1 MLVTLAKIVYTKS
14 KGGKMATE
22 IVNYINIAL
31 AVLGFIGMIASFIF
45 AYVKAKKN
53 GKSISMLSLIEKI
66 PLFVTTAE
74 TIFGKGNGRAKLE
87 YVLTQLKMLAM
98 ENGLT
103 IDDAKLRADVNSV
116 VLATN
121 YVNVAG
127 SKTNSTEQE
136 QSNKQFENAT
146 TISQDDKSIIV
157 DNKMFGE

>member
-1 MLVTLAKIVYTKS
+1 
-14 KGGKMATE
+14 MATE

-53 GKSISMLSLIEKI
+53 GKSISMLSLIEQI

-74 TIFGKGNGRAKLE
+74 TIFGKGNGKAKLE

-98 ENGLT
+98 KTGLT
-103 IDDAKLRADVNSV
+103 VDDAQLRADVNKV

-146 TISQDDKSIIV
+146 TISQDDKSIVV